1 MGDMTMVRR
10 EVCCWPLLGVL
21 LLGCGSSGGDG
32 EDNRGSTGAD
42 AGASGTGEEGTGGN
56 PSAGSGSGG
65 IRDAGTHAAGAP
77 ETGGSVTGGNAAGG
91 SATGGTSSSDVDLCD
106 GLVTDKKAHPMTA
119 LSKPA
124 LGEAVTDPEFRTT
137 LRRITDV
144 GGTGVIKPM
153 YSPTQAWNADETYM
167 VLYEV
172 GHGHLLYDGQTY
184 EVVRDLDIDPPDLEQ
199 VYWSTVD
206 PDALFWIDGNELM
219 RYRVSTAR
227 SEAVHAIDCS
237 GQVRADSHAWIS
249 WDSQRLG
256 LYCESS
262 GTAFIY
268 DLSAGETLGL
278 AESDEVAPFIS
289 ASGTL
294 AYLDGDVVDTSM
306 KVLRTLDLAYA
317 GEHCSLG
324 RLASGH
330 DTYNLVQF
338 DSGPRGSGVG
348 SLVTFDMTDGSS
360 RVIVGPDTG
369 YPYPP
374 SGTHLSAPIYKR
386 PGWVFLSII
395 GDESGSDVLDQELVL
410 ADTNPGGR
418 VCRIAHHRS
427 QEAQDYWGEPHV
439 TGSPSGTRAIFGSD
453 WGGGQSV
460 DTYVVELPAFGG

>member
-1 MGDMTMVRR
+1 MGPMTLSLRR
-10 EVCCWPLLGVL
+10 ACFWLALFVSTF
-21 LLGCGSSGGDG
+21 GCGSSGDGGGSGDDTAG
-32 EDNRGSTGAD
+32 ARGSDD
-42 AGASGTGEEGTGGN
+42 AGAS
-56 PSAGSGSGG
+56 SAGS
-65 IRDAGTHAAGAP
+65 D
-77 ETGGSVTGGNAAGG
+77 TGGSASGGAASGGRGAGG
-91 SATGGTSSSDVDLCD
+91 SATGGRSTSDVDLCE
-106 GLVTDKKAHPMTA
+106 GLVTDKAAHPMTA
-119 LSKPA
+119 LGKPA
-124 LGEAVTDPEFRTT
+124 LGEAVTDPEFGTT

-153 YSPTQAWNADETYM
+153 YSPTQAFNADETYM

-172 GHGHLLYDGQTY
+172 GHGHLLYDGQSY
-184 EVVRDLDIDPPDLEQ
+184 EYVRDLAISPPDLEQ
-199 VYWSTVD
+199 VYWSTTD
-206 PDALFWIDGNELM
+206 PDSLFWIDGNELM
-219 RYRVSTAR
+219 RYRVSTDENESVR
-227 SEAVHAIDCS
+227 TIDCD

-249 WDSQRLG
+249 WDSERLG
-256 LYCESS
+256 LYCEDS

-268 DLSAGETLGL
+268 DLTNGETLGS
-278 AESDEVAPFIS
+278 AESDEAAPFIS

-294 AYLDGDVVDTSM
+294 AYFVDGDGNGTVVDTSM
-306 KVLRTLDLAYA
+306 QVLRTLDLASA

-324 RLASGH
+324 QLANGH

-338 DSGPRGSGVG
+338 DDGPEGSSVG

-374 SGTHLSAPIYKR
+374 SGTHLSAPIYQR

-395 GDESGSDVLDQELVL
+395 GDESGEGVLDQELVL

-453 WGGGQSV
+453 WGGGESV
-460 DTYVVELPAFGG
+460 DTYVVELPAYGG